1 VSFVPDLAV
10 EGKAHGR
17 EAGAVVV
24 VQRTGYRV
32 GQFGRAL
39 APWVPERD
47 LALAAA
53 ILSPVQLA
61 AFQRLP
67 AADQRHA
74 ARVARTLLAA
84 DARDPDLIV
93 AALLHDLGKVEAT
106 GSGRVWLPHRV
117 ANVLL
122 SRRWPA
128 IWRRLSDQPHAGP
141 ALGCYLLRH
150 HAVLGAAWA
159 ARLGVAPR
167 ACQLIAAHQ
176 EGVVAPDLLPA
187 LAQLRQADDRS

>member
-1 VSFVPDLAV
+1 MAV
-10 EGKAHGR
+10 EG
-17 EAGAVVV
+17 EAQLGEAEAVVV

-53 ILSPVQLA
+53 LLTPTQLA

-74 ARVARTLLAA
+74 ARVARALLAA
-84 DARDPDLIV
+84 DACDPDLLV
-93 AALLHDLGKVEAT
+93 AALLHDLGKVAEA
-106 GSGRVWLPHRV
+106 GRGRVWLPHRV

-122 SRRWPA
+122 ARWWPA
-128 IWRRLSDQPHAGP
+128 AWRWLSDRPRSGP

-150 HAVLGAAWA
+150 HAALGAAWA
-159 ARLGVAPR
+159 ARLGVSSR

-176 EGVVAPDLLPA
+176 AGTVAPDLLPA
-187 LAQLRQADDRS
+187 LAQLRQVDDRS